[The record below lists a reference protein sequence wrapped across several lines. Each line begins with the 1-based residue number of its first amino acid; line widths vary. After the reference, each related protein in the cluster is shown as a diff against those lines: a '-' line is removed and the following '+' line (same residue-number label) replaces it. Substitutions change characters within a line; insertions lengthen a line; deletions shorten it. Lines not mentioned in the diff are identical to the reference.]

1 MIVTERNDTSYWIV
15 VASRDHVQ
23 RALEQGICQVC
34 HGKEPQLK
42 RMSAG
47 DWVVFYS
54 SKERYRGAERCRR
67 FSAIGKVRDE
77 PVYQVR
83 TDEYFAPFR
92 RSVEY
97 YPCSEVPIEP
107 LIPLL
112 SFIRSKKSW
121 GYAFKFGLIR
131 IPRQDFLSI
140 ASRMLPALQ
149 EAV

>member
-1 MIVTERNDTSYWIV
+1 MITHRDDTRYWIV

-23 RALEQGICQVC
+23 RAVEQEICQVC
-34 HGKEPQLK
+34 HGKEASLK

-54 SKERYRGAERCRR
+54 SKERYDGAERCRK
-67 FSAIGKVRDE
+67 FTAVGKIKDE

-83 TDEYFAPFR
+83 VDEDFAPFR
-92 RSVEY
+92 RGVEFH
-97 YPCSEVPIEP
+97 PCSEAPIEA
-107 LIPLL
+107 LLPLL
-112 SFIRSKKSW
+112 SFIRNKESW
-121 GYAFKFGLIR
+121 GYVFKFGLIR
-131 IPRQDFLSI
+131 IPRQDFLTI

>member
-1 MIVTERNDTSYWIV
+1 MITKQEDTRYWIV
-15 VASRDHVQ
+15 VSSRDHVQ
-23 RALEQGICQVC
+23 RAVEQGFCQVS
-34 HGKEPQLK
+34 HGKEAPLK

-54 SKERYRGAERCRR
+54 SKERYDGVERCRK
-67 FSAIGKVRDE
+67 FSAIGKIKDE

-83 TDEYFAPFR
+83 MNEDFAPFR
-92 RSVEY
+92 RSVEF
-97 YPCSEVPIEP
+97 YPCFEVPTEP

-112 SFIRSKKSW
+112 SFIKNKKSW
-121 GYAFKFGLIR
+121 GYIFKFGLIQ